1 VRLRPQLQT
10 WTAGLSGGSRR
21 TGGKGKK
28 AEATMEGPRYWPG
41 RLSEQQVSG
50 CDSNA
55 GMAVLA
61 HELKMRGEQ
70 RGVNHVTKDTG

>member
-1 VRLRPQLQT
+1 V
-10 WTAGLSGGSRR
+10 
-21 TGGKGKK
+21 
-28 AEATMEGPRYWPG
+28 G
-41 RLSEQQVSG
+41 RAKRQKPPWRDQGIGQVDSSEQQVSG

-61 HELKMRGEQ
+61 HELKMRDEQ